1 MTCKICGREYTPGR
15 TMGRCNDCDE
25 WARAV
30 RYMLTARRRMR
41 LVQHVWDMRDTIAR
55 LGGRYE
61 LGARIHA
68 RALQTAATL

>member
-1 MTCKICGREYTPGR
+1 MTCKICGRDYTPGR

-41 LVQHVWDMRDTIAR
+41 LVQWTWELRHVVAR
-55 LGGRYE
+55 KGGRY
-61 LGARIHA
+61 LLHATIRA
-68 RALQTAATL
+68 RALQIAATL